1 MELYLK
7 LIDVL
12 FPVFLV
18 IGIGFYLGKK
28 NPKFDTDFIT
38 KLTGTFGTPALI
50 FYSLTSTGVNLE
62 TFLEFF
68 TYKVILITGFSLVGI
83 LTLFLTKRDIIYEL
97 PPLIL
102 PNNGNIGLSVCLF
115 AYGDLGLGIAGA
127 IASVIML
134 LHFTLGIF
142 LAKKELDFKVLF
154 KNGPIYGI
162 LLALIFLYFELDVPI
177 FLENATF
184 LISYATIFLV
194 LMALGI
200 ALTRLKVFSFKL
212 SIINSFT
219 RMVLGPLI
227 GLTLINFFNLRG
239 VEAGV
244 LFIQS
249 AMPSAI
255 LTYLVGSMYS
265 PKKVV
270 DSIASTIFVTPTIS
284 FITLPVIVYLS
295 LRFFN

>member
-1 MELYLK
+1 MEIYLK
-7 LIDVL
+7 LFEIL
-12 FPVFLV
+12 FPVFFI

-28 NPKFDTDFIT
+28 DSKLNINFIT
-38 KLTGTFGTPALI
+38 NLTGTIGTPALI

-68 TYKVILITGFSLVGI
+68 SYKIIMIIGFSLIGLI
-83 LTLFLTKRDIIYEL
+83 TLMITKRDLIWEL

-115 AYGDLGLGIAGA
+115 AYGAKGLGIAGA

-134 LHFTLGIF
+134 FHFTIGVF
-142 LAKKELDFKVLF
+142 LAKKSFDLKILF

-162 LLALIFLYFELDVPI
+162 FLALFFLYFDYEVPL
-177 FLENATF
+177 FLENTTF
-184 LISYATIFLV
+184 LISYATIFMV
-194 LMALGI
+194 LMSLGV
-200 ALTRLKVFSFKL
+200 ALTKLKVFSLKL
-212 SIINSFT
+212 SIINSFV
-219 RMVLGPLI
+219 RMIGGPLI
-227 GLTLINFFNLRG
+227 GLALINFFNLNG

-270 DSIASTIFVTPTIS
+270 DSIAGTIVVSTSIS
-284 FITLPVIVYLS
+284 FITLPIIVYLS
-295 LRFFN
+295 LFYFS

>member
-1 MELYLK
+1 VELYLK

-12 FPVFLV
+12 FPVFLI
-18 IGIGFYLGKK
+18 IGIGYYLGKK

-62 TFLEFF
+62 TFVEFF
-68 TYKVILITGFSLVGI
+68 SYQVLLVTGFSFVGI

-115 AYGDLGLGIAGA
+115 AYGDIGLGIAGS

-142 LAKKELDFKVLF
+142 LAKKELDFTVLF

-212 SIINSFT
+212 SLINSFT
-219 RMVLGPLI
+219 RMVLGPII
-227 GLTLINFFNLRG
+227 GLFMIKFFNVSG

-249 AMPSAI
+249 SMPSAI
-255 LTYLVGSMYS
+255 LCYLVGSMYS

-270 DSIASTIFVTPTIS
+270 DSIASTIFVSTTIS
-284 FITLPVIVYLS
+284 FLTLPFIVYFA

>member
-1 MELYLK
+1 MEIYLK

-18 IGIGFYLGKK
+18 IGIGFYYGKK

-62 TFLEFF
+62 TFVEFF
-68 TYKVILITGFSLVGI
+68 TYKVIMVTCFAIVGI
-83 LTLFLTKRDIIYEL
+83 FTLLITKRDIIYEL

-115 AYGDLGLGIAGA
+115 AYGNAGFGIAGA

-142 LAKKELDFKVLF
+142 LAKKKLDFKVLF

-162 LLALIFLYFELDVPI
+162 IFALIFLYFDLEVPI

-184 LISYATIFLV
+184 LISYATIFMV

-200 ALTRLKVFSFKL
+200 ALTKLKVFSFKL
-212 SIINSFT
+212 SLINSFT
-219 RMVLGPLI
+219 RMVIGPII
-227 GLTLINFFNLRG
+227 GFIIIKFFNLTG

-244 LFIQS
+244 IFIQS
-249 AMPSAI
+249 SMPSAI

-270 DSIASTIFVTPTIS
+270 DSIASTIFVSTTIS
-284 FITLPVIVYLS
+284 FLTLPLIVYLS
-295 LRFFN
+295 LRYFN

>member
-18 IGIGFYLGKK
+18 IGIGFYFGKK
-28 NPKFDTDFIT
+28 NPKFNTDFIT

-50 FYSLTSTGVNLE
+50 FYSLTSTGVNFE

-68 TYKVILITGFSLVGI
+68 TYKIILVSGFAFVGI
-83 LTLFLTKRDIIYEL
+83 LTLFITKRDIIYEL

-115 AYGDLGLGIAGA
+115 AYGNPGFGIAGA

-142 LAKKELDFKVLF
+142 LAKKEIDFKILF

-162 LLALIFLYFELDVPI
+162 LLALIFLYFDLNVPT

-184 LISYATIFLV
+184 LISYATIFMV
-194 LMALGI
+194 LLALGV
-200 ALTRLKVFSFKL
+200 ALTKLKIFSFKL
-212 SIINSFT
+212 SLINSFT
-219 RMVLGPLI
+219 RMIIGPVI
-227 GLTLINFFNLRG
+227 GLALISFFNLSG

-244 LFIQS
+244 IFIQS

-270 DSIASTIFVTPTIS
+270 DSIASTIFVSTTIS
-284 FITLPVIVYLS
+284 FITLPFIVYLS

>member
-142 LAKKELDFKVLF
+142 LAKKKLDFKVLF

-212 SIINSFT
+212 SLINSFT

-227 GLTLINFFNLRG
+227 GLSLINFFNLRG

-270 DSIASTIFVTPTIS
+270 DSIASTIFVTTTIS

>member
-102 PNNGNIGLSVCLF
+102 PNNGNIGISVCLF

-127 IASVIML
+127 IASVVML

-212 SIINSFT
+212 SLINSFT

-227 GLTLINFFNLRG
+227 GLALINFFNLRG

-255 LTYLVGSMYS
+255 LTYLIASMYS
-265 PKKVV
+265 PKEIVDNISSMIVV
-270 DSIASTIFVTPTIS
+270 STLMSLITIPIIVFIALKYFS
-284 FITLPVIVYLS
+284 
-295 LRFFN
+295 

>member
-18 IGIGFYLGKK
+18 IGIGFYFGKK
-28 NPKFDTDFIT
+28 NPKFNTDFIT

-50 FYSLTSTGVNLE
+50 FYSLTSTGVDLN
-62 TFLEFF
+62 TFIQFF
-68 TYKVILITGFSLVGI
+68 TYKVILIFLFSIVGI
-83 LTLFLTKRDIIYEL
+83 LTLLITKRDLIYEL

-115 AYGDLGLGIAGA
+115 AYGNQGLGIAGA

-142 LAKKELDFKVLF
+142 LAKKEIDFKVLF

-194 LMALGI
+194 LLALGI
-200 ALTRLKVFSFKL
+200 ALTKLKVFSFKL
-212 SIINSFT
+212 SLINSFT
-219 RMVLGPLI
+219 RMIIGPIIGFLLI
-227 GLTLINFFNLRG
+227 QFFDLKG

-265 PKKVV
+265 PKRVV
-270 DSIASTIFVTPTIS
+270 DSIASTIFVSTTIS
-284 FITLPVIVYLS
+284 FLTLPIIVYLS
-295 LRFFN
+295 LRYFS

>member
-212 SIINSFT
+212 SLINSFT

-227 GLTLINFFNLRG
+227 GLALINFFNLRG
-239 VEAGV
+239 VLAV
-244 LFIQS
+244 LLFIQS

-255 LTYLVGSMYS
+255 LTYLVE
-265 PKKVV
+265 
-270 DSIASTIFVTPTIS
+270 
-284 FITLPVIVYLS
+284 
-295 LRFFN
+295 

>member
-12 FPVFLV
+12 FPVFLI
-18 IGIGFYLGKK
+18 IGIGYYLGKK

-50 FYSLTSTGVNLE
+50 FYSLTSTGVNLD

-68 TYKVILITGFSLVGI
+68 SYQVILVTGFSFVGI
-83 LTLFLTKRDIIYEL
+83 LTLLFTKRDIVYEL

-115 AYGDLGLGIAGA
+115 AYGDIGLGIAGA
-127 IASVIML
+127 VASVIML
-134 LHFTLGIF
+134 FHFTLGIF
-142 LAKKELDFKVLF
+142 LAKKQLDFTILF

-212 SIINSFT
+212 SLINSFT
-219 RMVLGPLI
+219 RMFLGPFI
-227 GLTLINFFNLRG
+227 GLLIINFFNLSG
-239 VEAGV
+239 VQAGV
-244 LFIQS
+244 IFIQS
-249 AMPSAI
+249 SMPSAI
-255 LTYLVGSMYS
+255 LCYLVGSMYS

-270 DSIASTIFVTPTIS
+270 DSIASTIFVTTTIS
-284 FITLPVIVYLS
+284 FLTLPFIVYFA

>member
-142 LAKKELDFKVLF
+142 LAKKKLDFKVLF

-200 ALTRLKVFSFKL
+200 ALTRLKVFSL
-212 SIINSFT
+212 INSFT

-227 GLTLINFFNLRG
+227 GLALINFFNLRG
-239 VEAGV
+239 VEACV

-270 DSIASTIFVTPTIS
+270 DSIASTIFVTTTIS

>member
-12 FPVFLV
+12 FPVFLI
-18 IGIGFYLGKK
+18 IGIGFYLGRK

-50 FYSLTSTGVNLE
+50 FYSLTSTGVNLD
-62 TFLEFF
+62 TFVEFF
-68 TYKVILITGFSLVGI
+68 TYKVILVTGFSLVGI

-142 LAKKELDFKVLF
+142 LAKKEFDLKVLF

-162 LLALIFLYFELDVPI
+162 LLALIFLYFEFDVPI

-200 ALTRLKVFSFKL
+200 ALTRLKVFSFRL
-212 SIINSFT
+212 SLINSFT
-219 RMVLGPLI
+219 RMVLGPII
-227 GLTLINFFNLRG
+227 GLLMISFFNLSG

-255 LTYLVGSMYS
+255 LCYLVGSMYS
-265 PKKVV
+265 PKKVI
-270 DSIASTIFVTPTIS
+270 DSIASTIFVSTSIS
-284 FITLPVIVYLS
+284 FVTLPFIVYIA